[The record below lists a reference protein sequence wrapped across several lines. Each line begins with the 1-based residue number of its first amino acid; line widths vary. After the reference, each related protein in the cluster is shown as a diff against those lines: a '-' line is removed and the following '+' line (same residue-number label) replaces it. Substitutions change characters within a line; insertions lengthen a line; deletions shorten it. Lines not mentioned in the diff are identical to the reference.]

1 MGPSL
6 QGWEPP
12 RHLGLRAGN
21 PNDLGRDGFWRR
33 TGFQRQDLPTATGN
47 RTILILDEPTAHLDG
62 ETLSQVGDAL
72 KQLMVGR
79 TAFLVAHRSETVRLA
94 GRIIVL
100 DKGHIVGEGTHEALL
115 ADNTLY
121 QKLMAEMGLPLNAL
135 PEKRAAAGR
144 NPKGG

>member
-1 MGPSL
+1 
-6 QGWEPP
+6 
-12 RHLGLRAGN
+12 
-21 PNDLGRDGFWRR
+21 
-33 TGFQRQDLPTATGN
+33 
-47 RTILILDEPTAHLDG
+47 LDG

-100 DKGHIVGEGTHEALL
+100 DKGRIVGEGTHEALL

-121 QKLMAEMGLPLNAL
+121 QKLMAEMRLPLNAL
-135 PEKRAAAGR
+135 REKGAAAGR